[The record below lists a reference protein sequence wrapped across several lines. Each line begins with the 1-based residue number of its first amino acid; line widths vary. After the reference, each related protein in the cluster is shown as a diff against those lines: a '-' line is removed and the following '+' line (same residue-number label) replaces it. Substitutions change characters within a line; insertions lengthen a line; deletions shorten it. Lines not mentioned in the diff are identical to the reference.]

1 MHLHPSPLL
10 FFETAA
16 LQSVWENL
24 LKKGK
29 SFERGMHW
37 VLIIQHREPL
47 RQSNSWNYIA
57 KCIDKMVN
65 MQQLNFSNQ
74 KLTRRVLSTHVFH
87 HSRHIELHKCH
98 HLHHACRNSSTV
110 PRKLSSHSFP
120 TRLHSA
126 ANNNDLP
133 TSQEEQQDTT
143 NTTSQPRQ
151 RVSVPWNFATTF
163 VIMMLWLLGFWMAAY
178 VVVPSFLGFLGIT
191 AASGSNGRVAA
202 LKHLILDIIQLIFS
216 IGLLKTTLREY
227 NFTNL
232 GLFKFQLSPVSSWL
246 PSLAAGLASF
256 PLIDW
261 VHRRMVHLIHGN
273 MDTDGNVLRG
283 AVEQIASGSDWG
295 SWAAWFG
302 VLALC
307 APVWEEVMFRG
318 FLLPSLGRY
327 LPPWAAIVCTSF
339 IFAGVHFSKEGFL
352 PLVLLGMVFGAVYM
366 KTWNLLPAV
375 MLHSLWNIA
384 LLGQI
389 MIASG

>member
-1 MHLHPSPLL
+1 
-10 FFETAA
+10 
-16 LQSVWENL
+16 
-24 LKKGK
+24 
-29 SFERGMHW
+29 
-37 VLIIQHREPL
+37 
-47 RQSNSWNYIA
+47 
-57 KCIDKMVN
+57 
-65 MQQLNFSNQ
+65 
-74 KLTRRVLSTHVFH
+74 
-87 HSRHIELHKCH
+87 
-98 HLHHACRNSSTV
+98 
-110 PRKLSSHSFP
+110 
-120 TRLHSA
+120 
-126 ANNNDLP
+126 
-133 TSQEEQQDTT
+133 
-143 NTTSQPRQ
+143 
-151 RVSVPWNFATTF
+151 
-163 VIMMLWLLGFWMAAY
+163 MMLWLLGFWMAAY

-227 NFTNL
+227 DITNL
-232 GLFKFQLSPVSSWL
+232 GLFKFQLSPVSSWI

-273 MDTDGNVLRG
+273 MDTDGSVLRG

-352 PLVLLGMVFGAVYM
+352 PLVLLGVVFGAVYI
-366 KTWNLLPAV
+366 KTRNLLPAV

>member
-1 MHLHPSPLL
+1 MHS
-10 FFETAA
+10 
-16 LQSVWENL
+16 
-24 LKKGK
+24 
-29 SFERGMHW
+29 
-37 VLIIQHREPL
+37 VLIVQHIELLIQ
-47 RQSNSWNYIA
+47 SDSWNCRA
-57 KCIDKMVN
+57 KCIDKEIN
-65 MQQLNFSNQ
+65 MQQLLFSNRN
-74 KLTRRVLSTHVFH
+74 LSHRVLSKHVFH
-87 HSRHIELHKCH
+87 HSRHIVSHICYN
-98 HLHHACRNSSTV
+98 LHHTCRNSSTG
-110 PRKLSSHSFP
+110 PPKLSSRSSP
-120 TRLHSA
+120 TRPNSAA

-133 TSQEEQQDTT
+133 TTREEEQQEEDTPT
-143 NTTSQPRQ
+143 LTPTPTKSQPHQ

-191 AASGSNGRVAA
+191 AASGSNGRIAA
-202 LKHLILDIIQLIFS
+202 LKHLILDIIQLVFS

-227 NFTNL
+227 DTTNL
-232 GLFKFQLSPVSSWL
+232 GLFKFQLFPVSSWL
-246 PSLAAGLASF
+246 PSLAAGVASF

-273 MDTDGNVLRG
+273 MDTDGSVLRG
-283 AVEQIASGSDWG
+283 AVEQIASGSDWA

-307 APVWEEVMFRG
+307 APLWEEVMFRG

-352 PLVLLGMVFGAVYM
+352 PLVLLGVVFGAVYI
-366 KTWNLLPAV
+366 KTRNLLPAV
-375 MLHSLWNIA
+375 LLHSLWNIA

-389 MIASG
+389 ITASGIV